1 MKLNNW
7 RAAPDYGCFVKMVRF
22 DGEPMLQSAPM
33 LLNGDRE
40 DSTCDV
46 SRSAFD
52 SEIELN
58 VYTRYVSTIF
68 QCRTKT
74 VIDSIRG

>member
-1 MKLNNW
+1 
-7 RAAPDYGCFVKMVRF
+7 MVQF
-22 DGEPMLQSAPM
+22 NEEPMLQSAPM

-52 SEIELN
+52 TEIELN
-58 VYTRYVSTIF
+58 VYTRYVSSIF
-68 QCRTKT
+68 QVRTKT